1 MKPDALLIN
10 TARGTHCQR
19 SRLGVALNEGRLAS
33 AGVDVLS
40 VEPPVASNPL
50 LKAKNCLITPH
61 IAWASRPARARLLHL
76 AAENLRSFLNGQPL
90 ERR

>member
-1 MKPDALLIN
+1 LA
-10 TARGTHCQR
+10 A
-19 SRLGVALNEGRLAS
+19 ALNEGRLAR

-61 IAWASRPARARLLHL
+61 IAWASRPARAL
-76 AAENLRSFLNGQPL
+76 
-90 ERR
+90 